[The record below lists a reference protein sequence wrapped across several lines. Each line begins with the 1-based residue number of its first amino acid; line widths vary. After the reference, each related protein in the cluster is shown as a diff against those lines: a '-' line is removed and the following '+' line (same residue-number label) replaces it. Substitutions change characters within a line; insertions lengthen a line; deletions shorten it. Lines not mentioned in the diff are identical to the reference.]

1 MRLLL
6 LAATAVTA
14 LAQWPPADWTTP
26 FPAHRIIGNLYYV
39 GTLDFACYYLVTPK
53 GNILINTGTQGSFA
67 LIKNSV
73 ESLGFK
79 LEDTKILLTMQAH
92 NDHVAAMAEMKR
104 FTHAKLLA
112 TAGDKPLL
120 EDGGASDFVL
130 KDPKFRFDP
139 VKVDAIIKDGQK
151 IVLGGTELTAHL
163 HPGHTRGSVSYSVT
177 IEGKR
182 VLMVNMGSI
191 NPGTVMVGNKEYPK
205 IADDYARTFRE
216 QKKLDCDIF
225 LSAHAQQYGLHEKWK
240 PGQPYDPNTFVD
252 PAGYKAAE
260 AKAEAAY
267 IEYLSRR

>member
-1 MRLLL
+1 MRLLFL
-6 LAATAVTA
+6 LTA
-14 LAQWPPADWTTP
+14 LTAFAQWPPAYWTTP
-26 FPAHRIIGNLYYV
+26 FPAHRIVGNLYYV
-39 GTLDFACYYLVTPK
+39 GTDDLACYYLVTPK

-79 LEDTKILLTMQAH
+79 LQDTTILLTMQAH

-112 TAGDKPLL
+112 TAGDAALL
-120 EDGGASDFVL
+120 EDGGKSDFVL

-139 VKVDAIIKDGQK
+139 VKVDSIIKDGQK
-151 IVLGGTELTAHL
+151 IVLGGTELTVHL

-182 VLMVNMGSI
+182 VLMANLGSI

-205 IADDYARTFRE
+205 IAEDYARTFRE
-216 QKKLDCDIF
+216 QKKLQCDIF
-225 LSAHAQQYGLHEKWK
+225 LAGHAQQYSLHEKYK

-252 PAGYKAAE
+252 PEGYKTAV
-260 AKAEAAY
+260 AKSEAAY
-267 IEYLSRR
+267 LAYLKQ

>member
-6 LAATAVTA
+6 AFFAAILT
-14 LAQWPPADWTTP
+14 LAQPPADWTTP

-39 GTLDFACYYLVTPK
+39 GTVDLACFYLVTPQ
-53 GNILINTGTQGSFA
+53 GNILINTGTQESFA

-79 LEDTKILLTMQAH
+79 LENTKILLTMQAH

-112 TAGDKPLL
+112 TAGDAPLL

-151 IVLGGTELTAHL
+151 IVLGGTELTVHL
-163 HPGHTRGSVSYSVT
+163 HPGHTRGSVSYSAT

-182 VLMVNMGSI
+182 VLMANMGSI
-191 NPGTVMVGNKEYPK
+191 NPGTVMVGNKEYPH
-205 IADDYARTFRE
+205 IAEDYARTFRE

-225 LSAHAQQYGLHEKWK
+225 LAAHAQQYGLHEKWK
-240 PGQPYDPNTFVD
+240 PGQPYNPNTFVD
-252 PAGYKAAE
+252 PEGYKAAV
-260 AKAEAAY
+260 ARTEAAY
-267 IEYLSRR
+267 LEYLKK